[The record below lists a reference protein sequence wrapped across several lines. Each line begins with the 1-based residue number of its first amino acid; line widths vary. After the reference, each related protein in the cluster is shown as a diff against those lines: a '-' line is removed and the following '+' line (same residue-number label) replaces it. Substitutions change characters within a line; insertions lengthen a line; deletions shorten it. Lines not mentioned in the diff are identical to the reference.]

1 MWPHPPCVQSA
12 RSQSTIS
19 PAMVSTIPTTESEND
34 VWRRIIDA
42 HKSVEL
48 DPRITQFDT
57 FVAEGGGLAW
67 VAKPGRSGAK
77 ELTTRLTK
85 GGEVIED
92 KYVPKLDLLVTIEGN
107 YPPSLTGVAGEISPP
122 TNWSHD
128 MLYSPVAG
136 APTAAQAEIYRH
148 CTTGFRDASFMHKCL
163 YEKGANPPY
172 HKAVAA
178 GKEAFD
184 TWWSTAEQF
193 GTLPPMPFKRVET
206 EGEDDRILLRG
217 KTKLV
222 GNEFDANVTE
232 LDSQSVRYLQ
242 GETVPAAMV
251 DFFNAP
257 ENVGVKKPRFIR
269 TYDAAAAGTTNA
281 EIPPAEQFEYHS
293 SVLGKG
299 SVAFVELQI
308 MLYYNK
314 HKKEPFGR
322 SVCNSLR
329 AVKTVPKSVGGGST
343 ASIDYAA
350 ALRPQAIAVEAAQA
364 IEETPSPKKR
374 KSEPEDGPATKKRGR
389 KAK

>member
-1 MWPHPPCVQSA
+1 MTNTSPPATETEAAVWA
-12 RSQSTIS
+12 RI
-19 PAMVSTIPTTESEND
+19 VE
-34 VWRRIIDA
+34 A

-57 FVAEGGGLAW
+57 FVAEGGRLTW
-67 VAKPGRSGAK
+67 VAKPGRSGLK
-77 ELTTRLTK
+77 ELTTRLVSKT
-85 GGEVIED
+85 GEVLDD
-92 KYVPKLDLLVTIEGN
+92 KYVPKLDLLVAVEGN
-107 YPPSLTGVAGEISPP
+107 YPPSITGVAGEISPP

-128 MLYSPVAG
+128 LLYAPVPG
-136 APTAAQAEIYRH
+136 GPTAAQAEIYRH
-148 CTTGFRDASFMHKCL
+148 CTTGFRDASFEHKCL

-193 GTLPPMPFKRVET
+193 GTLPPMPFKVVET
-206 EGEDDRILLRG
+206 EGGADRILLRG

-242 GETVPAAMV
+242 GSSVPPSMAE
-251 DFFNAP
+251 FFNQP
-257 ENVGVKKPRFIR
+257 ENIGTKKPRFIR
-269 TYDAAAAGTTNA
+269 TFDAAAAGTTNA
-281 EIPPAEQFEYHS
+281 EIPPEEQYEYHS
-293 SVLGKG
+293 RVLGKG
-299 SVAFVELQI
+299 SVAFVEVQI

-322 SVCNSLR
+322 SVCNSIR
-329 AVKTVPKSVGGGST
+329 AVRTVPKAASGGSS

-350 ALRPQAIAVEAAQA
+350 ALMPQPVVDKSSPAKRRADP
-364 IEETPSPKKR
+364 EEESGGK
-374 KSEPEDGPATKKRGR
+374 PEKKRGR
-389 KAK
+389 KSAKA